1 MKQINQFLKS
11 VLKNAN
17 LQILGKRLEKQ
28 NQVILYFYEKI
39 WVIYNDVPTD
49 AMKNMLQLCTERLTY
64 DKKNNL
70 RIPHAPVTLHI
81 LHNLEPLDQ

>member
-1 MKQINQFLKS
+1 MQTPRKTESSDS
-11 VLKNAN
+11 VLLREN
-17 LQILGKRLEKQ
+17 LSHKS
-28 NQVILYFYEKI
+28 
-39 WVIYNDVPTD
+39 IYNDVPTD